1 MTRQQNTNVASQDE
15 MIKRSIVHVFF
26 FLLMSNTSHRFL
38 KHEPA
43 SNITHDNNVENHEVW
58 LAELYLQLCTCFFF
72 DATLEMPCHSKT
84 SRTLSRMEDTWRMD
98 YITSRRY
105 QVWLTLHDKPTK
117 NKCRFTWR
125 DDKEIYCTCLLL
137 FLLMSNT
144 SHRPL
149 KHEPASNIT
158 RDINVENH
166 AVWLAELYL
175 QLCACFFFDA
185 TLEMPC
191 HSKTSRTLSKIED
204 TWRMDCIT
212 PRQDNKEHITRW
224 CINKVVMC
232 TCDLFK
238 FVYTV
243 SWE

>member
-1 MTRQQNTNVASQDE
+1 MTRQQNTNVASHDE

-26 FLLMSNTSHRFL
+26 FLLLSNTSHRFL

-105 QVWLTLHDKPTK
+105 QVRLTLHDKPTK

-125 DDKEIYCTCLLL
+125 DDKEIYCTCL
-137 FLLMSNT
+137 
-144 SHRPL
+144 
-149 KHEPASNIT
+149 
-158 RDINVENH
+158 
-166 AVWLAELYL
+166 
-175 QLCACFFFDA
+175 FFFCSWA
-185 TLEMPC
+185 TPAIDLWNMNLRA
-191 HSKTSRTLSKIED
+191 TSLMTSTSKI
-204 TWRMDCIT
+204 M
-212 PRQDNKEHITRW
+212 
-224 CINKVVMC
+224 
-232 TCDLFK
+232 
-238 FVYTV
+238 
-243 SWE
+243 